1 MKPDRNYYLGKVVS
15 GGYHIQRFLGAGA
28 FAYVYYGYGADQRG
42 VAIKIQYNLADDAR
56 KRFVREIKVLKQL
69 PPNRFCVQYINEG
82 ETPEGFPFLVMEYVD
97 GTTLKRTLK
106 HQPSWNPSEAC
117 QFMVQLCDAFA
128 GLHELGLAHRDVKPE
143 NIMLTRDWQV
153 KLMDLGL
160 VKDAQG
166 LLKLFESEDILAG
179 QDFNENLD
187 KGILAGTPEYMAPEQ
202 FSDPS
207 VEDERLARTDTM
219 TDVYSLGL
227 IFYEILTGNK
237 LFPFKPDAATQA
249 DYARK
254 LLAYLKTRTNQRDD
268 DIFKPDHV
276 PHPLWTIVERS
287 LRADPKLRQR
297 NAVEFGNDLRR
308 YLDTGQGIAMQDE
321 DKTSAIDLNT
331 FLALHPKP
339 APATTG
345 ANQSVPRNTAPMAPI
360 GPVHTAPLPAIPAAA
375 YHPPPIGSD
384 GQATMPLNIEQMRA
398 HHSQYSG
405 QMSAAAQPMY
415 GAPGYG
421 QPYMGTQQIKRT
433 NTVLWIILIFLV
445 VVGAGAIV
453 AILMF

>member
-1 MKPDRNYYLGKVVS
+1 MKPDRNYYLGKVVP

-28 FAYVYYGYGADQRG
+28 FAYVYYGYGADQHG

-69 PPNRFCVQYINEG
+69 PRNRFCVQYINEG

-106 HQPSWNPSEAC
+106 HKPSWTPSEAC

-207 VEDERLARTDTM
+207 VEDERFAQTDTT

-237 LFPFKPDAATQA
+237 LFPFKPDATSQA

-254 LLAYLKTRTNQRDD
+254 LLAYLKTRTNQFDD
-268 DIFKPDHV
+268 DILKPDHV
-276 PHPLWTIVERS
+276 PFALWTIAQRS

-308 YLDTGQGIAMQDE
+308 YLDTGQGVAMQDE

-339 APATTG
+339 AAPGPATG
-345 ANQSVPRNTAPMAPI
+345 ANQAVPRSTAPLEPVARPNTAPLSSVP
-360 GPVHTAPLPAIPAAA
+360 PAGYQQPHDLSA
-375 YHPPPIGSD
+375 
-384 GQATMPLNIEQMRA
+384 QATMPLNVDQMRA
-398 HHSQYSG
+398 FG
-405 QMSAAAQPMY
+405 QMAPSAQPMY
-415 GAPGYG
+415 GNPGYS
-421 QPYMGTQQIKRT
+421 QPYVAPQVKRT
-433 NTVLWIILIFLV
+433 NTILWIILIFLI
-445 VVGAGAIV
+445 VVGAGSII
-453 AILMF
+453 AILTL